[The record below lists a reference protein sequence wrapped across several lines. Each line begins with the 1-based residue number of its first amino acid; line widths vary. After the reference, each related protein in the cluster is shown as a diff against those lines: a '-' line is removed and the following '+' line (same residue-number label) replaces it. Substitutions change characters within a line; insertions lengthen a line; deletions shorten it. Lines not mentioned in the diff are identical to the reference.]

1 MTSAGWRRRALG
13 LVAIATAVLAALFF
27 FEPPVAQNPA
37 YFQFADQ
44 RELFGIANSLDV
56 LSNLGFLMVGMLGL
70 AWVIRHPPGADRSYL
85 SAWERFVNGLFFSG
99 VLATALG
106 SAWFH
111 HHPDIHSLVWDR
123 LPMTVSFMALLA
135 LIIAERMGL
144 KTARILLP
152 FLVLFGSGSVFWWA
166 WGEAHGHGDLRPYVF
181 VQFFPLLA
189 ILLLLALFPPRYTR
203 TRDLIGMIG
212 WYALAKLF
220 EFYDAQI
227 FALGHWVSG
236 HTLKHL
242 AAATATYWIYRQMK
256 LRRPLQTA

>member
-1 MTSAGWRRRALG
+1 MTSAGWLWRVLG
-13 LVAIATAVLAALFF
+13 IIAITTAGLAALFSL
-27 FEPPVAQNPA
+27 EPPIAQDPA

-44 RELFGIANSLDV
+44 REFFAVANGLNV
-56 LSNLGFLMVGMLGL
+56 LSNLGFLIVGMLGL
-70 AWVIRHPPGADRSYL
+70 AWVIRHPPGADRCYL
-85 SAWERFVNGLFFSG
+85 SAWERFVNGLFFAG
-99 VLATALG
+99 VLATGLG

-152 FLVLFGSGSVFWWA
+152 FLLLLGPGSVFWWA
-166 WGEAHGHGDLRPYVF
+166 WSESRGAGDLRLYGF

-203 TRDLIGMIG
+203 AGDLIGMIG

-220 EFYDAQI
+220 EFYDTQV
-227 FALGHWVSG
+227 FALGHRVSG